1 MEFLI
6 GGHIAEFR
14 RMLEDIRAEL
24 EALKQL
30 VRELANRS

>member
-14 RMLEDIRAEL
+14 RMLEEIRAEI
-24 EALKQL
+24 EALKQM
-30 VRELANRS
+30 VRELRNR

>member
-14 RMLEDIRAEL
+14 RMLEEIRAEL
-24 EALKQL
+24 EALKQM
-30 VRELANRS
+30 VRELRNR

>member
-14 RMLEDIRAEL
+14 RMLEEIRAEL

-30 VRELANRS
+30 VRSLNR

>member
-14 RMLEDIRAEL
+14 RMLEEIRAEL
-24 EALKQL
+24 EALKQM
-30 VRELANRS
+30 VRELHNR